1 MTQND
6 PTKELIE
13 ADLAYSR
20 EEFQFTFT
28 RAEVSAICASVE
40 TCRQQLSGEAR
51 SLCRSV
57 LARIA
62 ENEQYQRSKR
72 PASTR

>member
-1 MTQND
+1 MTSPD
-6 PTKELIE
+6 LTKQLLE

-40 TCRQQLSGEAR
+40 TCRLQLTGEAR

-62 ENEQYQRSKR
+62 SNEAYQRSKR
-72 PASTR
+72 PVGRS